1 MSGGAVSRSG
11 PDPATRA
18 HLVAATAANL
28 ATWHDANLRALGF
41 RTAWRDGWWMTP
53 DDVPVIFF
61 RAIAVRPGADPEVP
75 ARDCHQAPNL
85 AACDPWSDL
94 SLDRHGMLFEAD
106 RPWMTRPA
114 GPALEPALP
123 DGVTIERVATPGAL
137 AAFERAAALGFGSTV
152 QPPHTWHA
160 PGILADP
167 RFDHWLARSAG
178 DAVGTGNGLR
188 EAGVL
193 GVYSISTL
201 PIARR
206 RGIGAAI
213 TARTVAAAP
222 TLPAVLQ
229 PSEMAEPI
237 YRRLGFERFTTFR
250 TWTRRP
256 R

>member
-1 MSGGAVSRSG
+1 VSGSVVARG
-11 PDPATRA
+11 PDAGRRA

-28 ATWHDANLRALGF
+28 ATWHDANVRALGF
-41 RTAWRDGWWMTP
+41 RTEWRDGWWMTP

-61 RAIAVRPGADPEVP
+61 RAIAVRPGADPDVP

-94 SLDRHGMLFEAD
+94 GLERHGMTFEAD

-114 GPALEPALP
+114 GAPPAPPVP
-123 DGVTIERVATPGAL
+123 DGVTVDRVVTPEAL
-137 AAFERAAALGFGSTV
+137 AEYERTAALGFGSSV

-178 DAVGTGNGLR
+178 DAVATGNGLR

-201 PIARR
+201 PAARR
-206 RGIGAAI
+206 RGLGAAI

-222 TLPAVLQ
+222 DLPAVLQ

-250 TWTRRP
+250 TWTRRS